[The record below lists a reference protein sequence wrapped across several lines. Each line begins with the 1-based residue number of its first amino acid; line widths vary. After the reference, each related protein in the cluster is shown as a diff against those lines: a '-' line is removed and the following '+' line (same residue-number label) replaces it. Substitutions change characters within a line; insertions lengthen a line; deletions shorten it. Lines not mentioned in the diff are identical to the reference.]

1 MATKTRT
8 TKGAAVD
15 TQAQEE
21 RADAAA
27 GAVVDQPAERHEI
40 VPVAEERPLPSI
52 GLLGGKSFPDDNL
65 ASALARAQ
73 GVVRGVE
80 KDRRN
85 TFHKYKY
92 ASAENLIS
100 EGSAALS
107 ACGLAL
113 VPIKQA
119 LVAAGT
125 GADLHRQFLLMHR
138 CGDRIPLEVVWP
150 VVEEKGRPIDK
161 AVAIASTLSLGYLL
175 RDLLLMP
182 RVDEQDEPDTRG
194 EHQPAAPAPRPA
206 PPAPAPTP
214 APSANGTGNGHPA
227 APDGV
232 TAEQLQRMVAAK
244 KELFT
249 LEKPADMDARWKELL
264 APFGVASA
272 KALTRDQATAFLA
285 ALASTI
291 IEADRKRPVA
301 EAPAE
306 ADGF

>member
-1 MATKTRT
+1 MATRTR
-8 TKGAAVD
+8 TKGAEMTTQEQTTDAVEAVGAE
-15 TQAQEE
+15 TQRREIVQSGV
-21 RADAAA
+21 ADAKGAA
-27 GAVVDQPAERHEI
+27 A
-40 VPVAEERPLPSI
+40 PVAPPAN
-52 GLLGGKSFPDDNL
+52 PAPAPADNL

-73 GVVRGVE
+73 GLVKGVE

-92 ASAENLIS
+92 ASAENLIA

-113 VPIKQA
+113 IPVKQNI
-119 LVAAGT
+119 VAS
-125 GADLHRQFLLMHR
+125 DLHRQFLLVHG
-138 CGDRIPLEVVWP
+138 CGDKVPLEMVWP
-150 VVEEKGRPIDK
+150 IVEEKGRPIDK
-161 AVAIASTLSLGYLL
+161 AMAIACTLSLGYLL

-182 RVDEQDEPDTRG
+182 RVDEQDEPDARG

-206 PPAPAPTP
+206 PPAP

-249 LEKPADMDARWKELL
+249 LEKPADMEARWKELL

-272 KALTRDQATAFLA
+272 KAMTRDQATAFLA
-285 ALASTI
+285 SLAGKI

>member
-8 TKGAAVD
+8 KGADVT
-15 TQAQEE
+15 TQVQEQE
-21 RADAAA
+21 RAEASTPAPPVA
-27 GAVVDQPAERHEI
+27 EQPAERHEI
-40 VPVAEERPLPSI
+40 VPVSASEERPLPTVGS
-52 GLLGGKSFPDDNL
+52 LGGKAFPDDNL

-92 ASAENLIS
+92 ASAENLIA

-119 LVAAGT
+119 LVAAST

-150 VVEEKGRPIDK
+150 VVEEKGRPVDK
-161 AVAIASTLSLGYLL
+161 AMAIACTLSLGYLL

-182 RVDEQDEPDTRG
+182 RVDEADEPDARG

-206 PPAPAPTP
+206 PPAP

-244 KELFT
+244 KELFL

-272 KALTRDQATAFLA
+272 KAMTRDHATAFLA
-285 ALASTI
+285 SLASKI

>member
-1 MATKTRT
+1 MATRTR
-8 TKGAAVD
+8 TKGAEMTTQEQTTAVEAVGAE
-15 TQAQEE
+15 AQ
-21 RADAAA
+21 R
-27 GAVVDQPAERHEI
+27 REI
-40 VPVAEERPLPSI
+40 VQSGAADVKGLAASVAPPANPAPVTA
-52 GLLGGKSFPDDNL
+52 DNL

-73 GVVRGVE
+73 GLVKGVE

-85 TFHKYKY
+85 TFHKFKY
-92 ASAENLIS
+92 ASSEALIA

-113 VPIKQA
+113 VPVSQT
-119 LVAAGT
+119 LVGV
-125 GADLHRQFLLMHR
+125 DLQRKFLLLHAS
-138 CGDRIPLEVVWP
+138 GDKIPLEMNWP

-161 AVAIASTLSLGYLL
+161 AMATACTLSLGYLL

-182 RVDEQDEPDTRG
+182 RVDEADEPDARG
-194 EHQPAAPAPRPA
+194 EHQPAAPAPRP
-206 PPAPAPTP
+206 PPPPPPPPRHGA
-214 APSANGTGNGHPA
+214 GNGHPA

-264 APFGVASA
+264 APFGVTSA
-272 KALTRDQATAFLA
+272 KAMTRDQGGAFLA
-285 ALASTI
+285 SLAGKI